1 MVDLE
6 TYMSPD
12 IDAIND
18 TIYEIN
24 KEIDSNDKEKKPD
37 IFDLNSMDDDAIRD
51 LGNNY

>member
-1 MVDLE
+1 MVDLG

-12 IDAIND
+12 IDAINE
-18 TIYEIN
+18 TLYEIN
-24 KEIDSNDKEKKPD
+24 KENESNDKEKKLD